1 MTNPAQDSPSGGA
14 WAAGWALLAVLA
26 IAFSVAG
33 RWAAAPRLF
42 LDAYTPPQ
50 PYRWVS
56 PPPEFTMH
64 NEPPS
69 GGETVISFRSGRSDP
84 ASAFT
89 DDGQV
94 TVSFNIGTFRPRPG
108 QTGVRVR
115 ITPVRPQPSPPGD
128 LILDGNAYTIEAS
141 YVPSGQPA
149 TPLNEPTLIDLRF
162 PGVRPDA
169 IYQIDN
175 GTWTPIGGTVQDL
188 LLTIDARSSQL
199 GTFAAA
205 HHVPPAA
212 TGARPGFPIL
222 GAVLAV
228 SLLLLLLLLI
238 LVAAGARIS
247 LRQAP
252 KRAPA
257 PKPRGKRPRG
267 RK

>member
-1 MTNPAQDSPSGGA
+1 MKYPARGSLSGGA
-14 WAAGWALLAVLA
+14 RAAGWALLALLA
-26 IAFSVAG
+26 IVFTLAA
-33 RWAAAPRLF
+33 RWAGAPRLF

-50 PYRWVS
+50 PYRWIS
-56 PPPEFTMH
+56 PPPEFATH
-64 NEPPS
+64 NQPPS
-69 GGETVISFRSGRSDP
+69 RGETVIAFRSGRSDP

-94 TVSFNIGTFRPRPG
+94 TVSFNVGTFPPLSG

-128 LILDGNAYTIEAS
+128 LIVDGNAYTIEAS
-141 YVPSGQPA
+141 YVPSGQA
-149 TPLNEPTLIDLRF
+149 TTSLNEPTLIDLRF

-169 IYQIDN
+169 IYRIDN
-175 GTWTPIGGTVQDL
+175 GTWTPIGGAVQDL
-188 LLTIDARSSQL
+188 LLTIDSRSSQL

-205 HHVPPAA
+205 HRVPPPA

-228 SLLLLLLLLI
+228 SLLLLLLLLL

-247 LRQAP
+247 LRRAP
-252 KRAPA
+252 KKAPA
-257 PKPRGKRPRG
+257 PRPHGKRPRG